1 MSDNLN
7 IKLLKQHAAILETVL
22 QTVTMFPRASRR
34 RQRPWMRSLPPS
46 RMPRMRWWPVRGP
59 RSVPALLRRN

>member
-7 IKLLKQHAAILETVL
+7 IKLLKQHAAILET
-22 QTVTMFPRASRR
+22 
-34 RQRPWMRSLPPS
+34 RPWMRSLPPS
-46 RMPRMRWWPVRGP
+46 RMPRMRWWPARGP